1 MQKNQDI
8 KLKIIHSAEKLLRE
22 KGNFTIKDI
31 AEDCYINIA
40 AVNYHFGS
48 KENLLNLGFY
58 YFRNIDD
65 RILFG
70 GGRNLDFK
78 TEETTEMNQTEL
90 VQNKLEE
97 LLKTT
102 IDDIETRNLDNE
114 ETIEEI
120 LNLTYTF
127 ALENIGII
135 NYLFMQNE
143 YQDENVHIL
152 IKEFFTDSPFTK
164 EIYSKLAQTAKTDDP
179 ETLKVKYLL
188 LFSSFAI
195 PLFIQL
201 LGNNNNQ
208 NIWSLKN
215 SSFQK
220 KYIKELIKIIY

>member
-48 KENLLNLGFY
+48 KENLLNLVL
-58 YFRNIDD
+58 REIVN
-65 RILFG
+65 
-70 GGRNLDFK
+70 
-78 TEETTEMNQTEL
+78 EL
-90 VQNKLEE
+90 KE

-102 IDDIETRNLDNE
+102 IDDIEKRNLDNE

-208 NIWSLKN
+208 DIWSLKN

>member
-48 KENLLNLGFY
+48 KENLLNLVL
-58 YFRNIDD
+58 REIVN
-65 RILFG
+65 
-70 GGRNLDFK
+70 
-78 TEETTEMNQTEL
+78 EL
-90 VQNKLEE
+90 KE

-102 IDDIETRNLDNE
+102 IDDIEKRNLDNE